1 MNSYDLAV
9 AYRIYPKVAEGARG
23 LPFSEDKFRL
33 SEICLRSFKQ
43 SLGSLRVKVWVLL
56 DACPKEYA
64 TLFRKYFKSED
75 LVLLPLPGLGNK
87 ATFGKQIDILLE
99 QTDSELVYFA
109 EDDYLYLSNQF
120 PRMVE
125 FLRAHDDVDFVTPYD
140 HLDCYTLEIHRHPK
154 WLRVH
159 AGHHWRT
166 AASTCLT
173 FLTRKTI
180 LQRKT
185 LMFRTYCSRN
195 DDCSL
200 WLSLTK
206 SSIFNPF
213 QFLSL
218 IYRDRYF
225 ARVIAKAWV
234 FGWPHVLFG
243 KRMRL
248 WVPIP
253 GIATH
258 LSGPHLSPNIDWP
271 AMMKHEAESIRLESS
286 KVQISQGR
294 SDAVAGG

>member
-1 MNSYDLAV
+1 V
-9 AYRIYPKVAEGARG
+9 
-23 LPFSEDKFRL
+23 
-33 SEICLRSFKQ
+33 
-43 SLGSLRVKVWVLL
+43 
-56 DACPKEYA
+56 
-64 TLFRKYFKSED
+64 
-75 LVLLPLPGLGNK
+75 
-87 ATFGKQIDILLE
+87 TFGKQLDILLE

-173 FLTRKTI
+173 FLTRKKI
-180 LQRKT
+180 LKRTKRI
-185 LMFRTYCSRN
+185 FRTYCSRN

-206 SSIFNPF
+206 RSIFNPF
-213 QFLSL
+213 QFLSF
-218 IYRDRYF
+218 IRRDRYF
-225 ARVIAKAWV
+225 ARTIAKAWV
-234 FGWPHVLFG
+234 FGWPHILFG

-248 WVPIP
+248 WAPIP

-258 LSGPHLSPNIDWP
+258 LSGPHLSPTIDWR

-286 KVQISQGR
+286 RSQT
-294 SDAVAGG
+294 SKAQSTL